1 MSSDILTEIM
11 TVKRRR
17 VAEAKATLPLG
28 KLQSIVSDSKSSA
41 TPHALTKALSNNT
54 RLNIIAEFKRRSPS
68 KGMISENAEPQ
79 SIAREYQAGGAC
91 AISVLTEGDF
101 FAGSLDDLRSVRAAV
116 ALPVLRKDFVFDEY
130 QLWESAAVGAS
141 AVLLIVAALSDEEL
155 ASLRK
160 VAEQE
165 LGLDALI
172 EVHSELELDRAVAAG
187 AKLIGVNN
195 RNLRTFD
202 VSLSVSERLAQ
213 RTPPGA
219 LLVSESGLRTRSD
232 LVRLHEAGY
241 SGFLIG
247 ETLMKSDNPK
257 AALETFLS
265 D

>member
-1 MSSDILTEIM
+1 
-11 TVKRRR
+11 
-17 VAEAKATLPLG
+17 
-28 KLQSIVSDSKSSA
+28 
-41 TPHALTKALSNNT
+41 
-54 RLNIIAEFKRRSPS
+54 
-68 KGMISENAEPQ
+68 MISENAEPQ

-116 ALPVLRKDFVFDEY
+116 ALPVLRKDFVFDKY
-130 QLWESAAVGAS
+130 QLWESAAAGAS

-160 VAEQE
+160 VAEKE

-172 EVHSELELDRAVAAG
+172 EVHSEVELDRAVAAG

-213 RTPPGA
+213 RTSAGA